1 MIILIKNSAITN
13 EIYVTPYELSGGI
26 YYDFWIIKFTN
37 RVTQNIVE
45 LFEFEDESDTLRYQ
59 KFSVDVYPFNSSTY
73 FENEDNG
80 LWSYEV
86 YGSNDGSTKDS
97 DILESGFM
105 YLKNNDN
112 FIPTTYNEQS
122 NEFLTYNG

>member
-1 MIILIKNSAITN
+1 MIILIKNSES
-13 EIYVTPYELSGGI
+13 EIYVTPYELSGGV

-37 RVTQNIVE
+37 RITQNIVE
-45 LFEFEDESDTLRYQ
+45 LLELEDQSDTLRYQ
-59 KFSVDVYPFNSSTY
+59 KFSISIYPFDSSTY
-73 FENEDNG
+73 FENEDYG
-80 LWSYEV
+80 LWTYEV
-86 YGSNDGSTKDS
+86 YGSNNGVTKDS

-112 FIPTTYNEQS
+112 FIPTTYDEQS

>member
-1 MIILIKNSAITN
+1 MIILTKNIATTN

-45 LFEFEDESDTLRYQ
+45 LPFEDESDTLRYQ
-59 KFSVDVYPFNSSTY
+59 KFSVDIYPFNGSNY

-80 LWSYEV
+80 LWSCEV